1 MSITDSSA
9 IGDTVTAVASLGPNE
24 KFTGIYFSPVST
36 QVDSDFH
43 KTMPEDLKTS
53 FSMVSSGQPVV
64 GSGRNIV
71 SASDFEPFPFLLFM
85 PSTTDDLGLSN
96 TVSFSDWIKNI
107 RKFSEP
113 SFEGKGE
120 FKYATTVNNNG
131 NVHSTIK
138 TVSFDK
144 NSNADAKIISSQSSV

>member
-9 IGDTVTAVASLGPNE
+9 IGDTVTAIASSGPNE

-36 QVDSDFH
+36 QVDSDFD
-43 KTMPEDLKTS
+43 KTMSEGLKTS
-53 FSMVSSGQPVV
+53 FSMVSSGQSVV

-71 SASDFEPFPFLLFM
+71 SVSNFEPFPFLLFM
-85 PSTTDDLGLSN
+85 PSTTDDSGLSN
-96 TVSFSDWIKNI
+96 TASYNDWIKNI

-120 FKYATTVNNNG
+120 FKYVTKVNNNG

-144 NSNADAKIISSQSSV
+144 NPNADVKIVSSQRSV